1 MRAQRG
7 VAFGLRAV
15 GGADS
20 VPVAVVL
27 ARARSQLKRA
37 APKHPYVL
45 GLEAVDRVFDR
56 VQGSAEHK

>member
-1 MRAQRG
+1 M
-7 VAFGLRAV
+7 FGLRGV

-20 VPVAVVL
+20 VPVAVVP